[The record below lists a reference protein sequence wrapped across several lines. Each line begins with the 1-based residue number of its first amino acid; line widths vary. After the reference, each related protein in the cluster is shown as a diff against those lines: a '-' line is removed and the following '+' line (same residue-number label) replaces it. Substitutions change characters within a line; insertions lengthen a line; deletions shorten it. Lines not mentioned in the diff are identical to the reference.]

1 MKYKLKNIL
10 DFKTTPKSMWGRI
23 VVAMGLI
30 SIAILLRIWPLGG
43 LELRIPW
50 VTFYPAVM
58 VASIYGGLYT
68 GLLAVVLTI
77 LSVLVWS
84 PTGQPFIDD
93 SGDYLGMLVFSINGV
108 LISLMSGA
116 MHSARARAT
125 KAKEQ
130 AETANKAKSTFL
142 ANMSH
147 ELRTPLNAII
157 GFSKLMKDSSDTT
170 TKQMENLDII
180 TNSGEHLLNLINNV
194 LEISKIEAGHMV
206 EEDADTNLDQFLY
219 EIESLMSVQ
228 IRKKGLSYN
237 LEQSPDVPK
246 NIRVDS
252 GKLRQVLINLIGNAI
267 KFTETGGITLRVEV
281 AKEEEGE
288 DGEAQLVQIRFA
300 VEDSGIG
307 IRKKD
312 MEILFLPFEQ
322 LVGDTSVGTGTGL
335 GLAISKQYIELMGGQ
350 IGATSEWGKGTVF
363 HFEIPVEVLNSS
375 MDISPGLSY
384 ERITGL
390 AEGQQR
396 YRLLIAEDQPENR
409 LLLQNILEPLDFE
422 IREAVNGMEAVAQ
435 FEQWQPHL
443 IWMDIRMPVMNGLE
457 ATRRIKEN
465 EAGANTR
472 IVALTAHALE
482 EERLEILEAGC
493 DDVIRKPYRD
503 TEIFDALKKY
513 LGVRFLYA
521 KQQVSAAVAEEHEL
535 DVAEFEN
542 IPLDLIIQLQEA
554 AESLDEQQCLTVV
567 ALISDYDLELSKRLR
582 TKVENIKYREILS
595 VLDKLVMEK
604 SKGTKL

>member
-267 KFTETGGITLRVEV
+267 KFTETGGITLTVEV

-288 DGEAQLVQIRFA
+288 DGEAQLVQIRFV

-307 IRKKD
+307 IRKED
-312 MEILFLPFEQ
+312 MDILFLPFEQ

-375 MDISPGLSY
+375 MDISPELSY

-521 KQQVSAAVAEEHEL
+521 KQQVSAAFAEEHEL

>member
-307 IRKKD
+307 IRKED
-312 MEILFLPFEQ
+312 MDILFLPFEQ

-375 MDISPGLSY
+375 MDISPELSY

-521 KQQVSAAVAEEHEL
+521 KQQVSPPVAEEHEL

-567 ALISDYDLELSKRLR
+567 ALISDYDLELSRRLR